1 LKFYI
6 GFTEKNR
13 VKQGNL
19 KILLRDLAQEFNEV
33 DEKIPL
39 LPFRTWLF
47 GLEIEQLA
55 CMAGRRFLF

>member
-1 LKFYI
+1 
-6 GFTEKNR
+6 

-39 LPFRTWLF
+39 LPFWTWLL

-55 CMAGRRFLF
+55 CMAGRRFLFY

>member
-1 LKFYI
+1 
-6 GFTEKNR
+6 